1 MLTGLVDERGEQ
13 YCQRCK
19 FGLRANWV
27 QQELLSTFGPPSTA
41 ELASIMLIPK
51 ADEASAGKFRIYLL
65 ATAAATK
72 LDLIWD
78 RKTQSGFPEM
88 RILKQKIRDVINP
101 NVSLG
106 HSDKP

>member
-1 MLTGLVDERGEQ
+1 M
-13 YCQRCK
+13 
-19 FGLRANWV
+19 
-27 QQELLSTFGPPSTA
+27 
-41 ELASIMLIPK
+41 IPK

-65 ATAAATK
+65 ATAGATK

-101 NVSLG
+101 SVSLG